1 MISVRSNQQ
10 PKIVVKSRSNSRG
23 SCGVR
28 DDLKRQGVKR

>member
-1 MISVRSNQQ
+1 MISVRSNQH